1 MDTFEVLIANTDVN
15 KVGGLLRS
23 HLRGGWGTSGIRAIT
38 EIAPAALTPLL
49 SQAGLVMVTIAPVAE
64 ADVDKIA
71 EDLRSWRTASP
82 NAFGG
87 LINYIRIP
95 GPRPRPNREQA
106 ITALANGIN
115 NNDTREHNGMIID
128 WIIAAVREDLEHNPT
143 KRELNREVG

>member
-49 SQAGLVMVTIAPVAE
+49 SQAGLVTVTIAPVAE

-95 GPRPRPNREQA
+95 GPRPARKEA
-106 ITALANGIN
+106 EDALRRYLIEAAGAETPGVFI
-115 NNDTREHNGMIID
+115 GKL
-128 WIIAAVREDLEHNPT
+128 IAAVREDLEHNPT